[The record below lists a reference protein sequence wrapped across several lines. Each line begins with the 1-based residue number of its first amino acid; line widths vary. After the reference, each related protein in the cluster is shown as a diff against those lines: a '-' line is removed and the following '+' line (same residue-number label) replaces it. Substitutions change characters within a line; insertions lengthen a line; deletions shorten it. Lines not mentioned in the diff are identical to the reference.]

1 MAESL
6 IASGGVSVVVIDS
19 VSALM
24 PESELDRDFGDPQV
38 GSQARLLSIGLRRL
52 SRIAGQYNVS
62 LIFINQLR
70 MKIGVIYGNPEVC
83 THTATAASGFAWWKW
98 AMAYYVSHSL
108 CWSVVM

>member
-6 IASGGVSVVVIDS
+6 IASGGVSVVVVDS

-38 GSQARLLSIGLRRL
+38 GSQARLLSTGLRRL
-52 SRIAGQYNVS
+52 SRVADQYNVT

-70 MKIGVIYGNPEVC
+70 MKIGVVYGNPEVRSHC
-83 THTATAASGFAWWKW
+83 CSG
-98 AMAYYVSHSL
+98 
-108 CWSVVM
+108 SVRCMGLAPLG